1 MEIYA
6 PTNGFNEKIL
16 EPILKKN
23 KDISII
29 TDRGEEFYIPVWMHK
44 RGKFTPEYSDGETVY
59 PLNKD
64 GGPETVKFKDIQI
77 VKESVI
83 NEDRVRI
90 KRKYGTKGELKTN
103 KNAPLRNSI
112 LNQFGKGVVSEED
125 LQSILTKVEEDLG
138 KSYDKKKWFRNN
150 KRYFARIRTNEGYG
164 WVLSKYGKRVYDS
177 IQNPDKRMV
186 VENDKTNKTTE
197 VIEDSATTKSI
208 FRKFDEFVSENNP
221 SATTGSI
228 NGMGNT
234 ALPGPDGEP
243 GSGDIPHQL
252 TGDVGPTADVE

>member
-6 PTNGFNEKIL
+6 PTNGFSETIL

-23 KDISII
+23 KDIAII
-29 TDRGEEFYIPVWMHK
+29 TDRGEEFYISSWMHK
-44 RGKFTPEYSDGETVY
+44 RGKLTSEYSDGEAVY

-77 VKESVI
+77 VKESV

-177 IQNPDKRMV
+177 IRNPDKRMV
-186 VENDKTNKTTE
+186 VESDKEEIVRSIDMDIK
-197 VIEDSATTKSI
+197 IPKSH
-208 FRKFDEFVSENNP
+208 FRKFDEFILENSP
-221 SATTGSI
+221 DSTLGSV

-234 ALPGPDGEP
+234 ALPGPNGEP

-252 TGDVGPTADVE
+252 TGDVGPTGGVE